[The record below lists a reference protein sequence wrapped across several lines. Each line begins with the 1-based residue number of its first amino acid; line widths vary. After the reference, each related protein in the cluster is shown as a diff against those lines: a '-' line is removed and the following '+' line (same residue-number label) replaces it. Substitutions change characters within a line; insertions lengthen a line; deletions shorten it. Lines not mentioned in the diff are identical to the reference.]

1 MWKGEVVG
9 IFIRPVESQPTQEVV
24 HVRAV
29 PGRGLEGDYFCEQIR
44 DHASPSR
51 SDQEITLIEIESLE
65 SVYREYDVA
74 LTMGESRRN
83 IITRQV
89 PLNSLIGKQFRIG
102 EITLQGIRLCEPC
115 SHLAELTQKKV
126 LPSLVHRGG
135 LRAKIL
141 NEGTLHTGD
150 PVLPIEHALD

>member
-9 IFIRPVESQPTQEVV
+9 IFIRSVESHPTQEVDR
-24 HVRAV
+24 VRAV
-29 PGRGLEGDYFCEQIR
+29 PCRGLEGDYFYTQIT
-44 DHASPSR
+44 DQASQLG

-83 IITRQV
+83 IITRHV
-89 PLNSLIGKQFRIG
+89 PLNNLVGKQFKIG
-102 EITLQGIRLCEPC
+102 EVTLQGIRLCEPC

-141 NEGTLHTGD
+141 NEGTLQTGD